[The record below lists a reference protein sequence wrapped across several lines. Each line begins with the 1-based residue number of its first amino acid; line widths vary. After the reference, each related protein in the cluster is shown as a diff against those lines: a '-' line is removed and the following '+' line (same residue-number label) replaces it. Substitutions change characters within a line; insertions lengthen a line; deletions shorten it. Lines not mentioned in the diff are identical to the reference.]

1 MKIDTNSVTELVSIA
16 VHIERTVLLRK
27 GVAGSFGNLYTLSR
41 EAGNMTKVIYL
52 LVALCATANAFVTS
66 GRAATRACK
75 WSMKAEAVVEKNI
88 FQIDATKKMI
98 QLIDSDS
105 TATPVSLSEQLR
117 LMQST
122 DIAVADNYWE
132 GTMPRT
138 KKIRFAASKSKDVS
152 ARIKVDENYY
162 DLMNTGFD
170 RRFSDEKKGQSP
182 LQAAAKQTSF
192 QLELSK
198 SKSEQLA
205 DLNKQKLE
213 ERTGIMKA
221 VPPGLHRFVDYVNSM
236 YKKPSKSEVVKN
248 LSLGAFFSFVIFSNT
263 GARSA
268 FMYFVIGNLAIMSSL
283 LTRNMPKVT
292 AAPGMDKK
300 KVVSWSSNAFK
311 TALAMTLSCTIASA
325 LTTISLM
332 SFLPIP
338 IAVKLKSAMIA
349 GMLSTSYFT
358 SNYEVFESKGKGG
371 SRWAKAQE
379 GTLPADVEAKLAKD
393 VFGLSNKA
401 DELYDYEYNPQ
412 VHLQ

>member
-1 MKIDTNSVTELVSIA
+1 MARIL
-16 VHIERTVLLRK
+16 
-27 GVAGSFGNLYTLSR
+27 FFC
-41 EAGNMTKVIYL
+41 
-52 LVALCATANAFVTS
+52 VALCATANAFITS
-66 GRAATRACK
+66 GRAATCAAK
-75 WSMKAEAVVEKNI
+75 WSMKAEVVTEKNI
-88 FQIDATKKMI
+88 FQTEATKKMI
-98 QLIDSDS
+98 NLIDNDS
-105 TATPVSLSEQLR
+105 RASPVSLSEQLR
-117 LMQST
+117 LMQSS

-138 KKIRFAASKSKDVS
+138 KKIRFAASKSKDIS

-170 RRFSDEKKGQSP
+170 RRFSEEKKGHSP
-182 LQAAAKQTSF
+182 LHTAAKQTSF

-213 ERTGIMKA
+213 ERTGVMKA
-221 VPPGLHRFVDYVNSM
+221 IPPGLHRFVDYVNSM
-236 YKKPSKSEVVKN
+236 YKKPSKAEVVKN

-311 TALAMTLSCTIASA
+311 TALAMTISCTVVSA
-325 LTTISLM
+325 LATISVM
-332 SFLPIP
+332 SVLPVP

-393 VFGLSNKA
+393 VFGASNKA

-412 VHLQ
+412 VRSYRLHKHYKNQHTSN